1 MNQITGS
8 PIESTFG
15 YEHNYGAWAPNS
27 RVTLCKVNW
36 NASYRDAVY
45 FTGGKTALNT
55 FIDTAGGET
64 VRIDDAI
71 YLRMGQP
78 IDLDIPFNVANTFN
92 YLRVYNPAQP
102 ITSPGGSDK
111 AGYFY
116 YFITGVESVAPNT
129 TRFNV
134 QLDAFQTFI
143 YNFQFGQCFVERS
156 HSGIAADNAFDD
168 HGRAFLNI
176 PEGIDVGGEYT
187 IAHNWSHNIA
197 SARGAENYDVLI
209 MTTTK
214 ITGDLG
220 DVDNPVLKT
229 ATGSMMENLPSG
241 ANIYLVES
249 GNFLT
254 FMQALSDRPYIS
266 QGIIH
271 IQAIPNDAV
280 TRYSLLT
287 SPVEVEGMPTG
298 TVKEIIIGSAKNP
311 TMVFADNWRDEALS
325 YIPAEYRHLKK
336 LLTFPYMALEFTTYA
351 GQPIILKPESWDND
365 DAMFVELPHLVP
377 GSAKIVF
384 YPVGYN
390 RRAGESGEEDGMGVK
405 NDGGEFLDMATSI
418 GDFPSFSLVNNS
430 FASYMASNR
439 NGIAFA
445 HQSADWSQQRALT
458 GSQLSFDQAQAGM
471 DLTNKLN
478 DLGVQTATSNTNL
491 ANQTAS
497 YSNLQGGVNS
507 LVSGGMSGTP
517 NGAINGARGFLN
529 SGITQAITQNQNNQ
543 ALNISTHQ
551 MNAATNASVGNS
563 SYMADT
569 NLAYAKYAARGD
581 NQNAIA
587 GITAKVQDA
596 KLLQPTTSG
605 QVGGNTFNLAKYQ
618 WGVDLKLKMMQGA
631 AMRQVAGVWMRYGYQ
646 MNMWTELPSDFHCMT
661 HFTYWKLRETYV
673 TAADCPEAFKET
685 IRGIF
690 EKGVTVWRNPADIGR
705 IPMTDNLPVGGF
717 TI

>member
-1 MNQITGS
+1 
-8 PIESTFG
+8 
-15 YEHNYGAWAPNS
+15 
-27 RVTLCKVNW
+27 VNW
-36 NASYRDAVY
+36 NASYRDAVR
-45 FTGGKTALNT
+45 FTNRAALNT
-55 FIDTAGGET
+55 FIDTNAGAAITIE
-64 VRIDDAI
+64 DAV
-71 YLRMGQP
+71 YLKMNQP
-78 IDLDIPFNVANTFN
+78 IDLDVPFAVANKMN

-102 ITSPGGSDK
+102 ITSPGGSDQPT
-111 AGYFY
+111 YFY
-116 YFITGVESVAPNT
+116 YFITHVENIAPNT

-134 QLDAFQTFI
+134 QLDAWQTFI
-143 YNFQFGQCFVERS
+143 YEFEFGQCFIERS
-156 HSGIAADNAFDD
+156 HNGIAAENAFDD

-214 ITGDLG
+214 LTGENG
-220 DVDNPVLKT
+220 DVNDPSFKT

-241 ANIYLVES
+241 ANIFLVES

-254 FMQALSDRPYIS
+254 FMQALSDKPWIS
-266 QGIIH
+266 QGIIS
-271 IQAIPNDAV
+271 ITAIPNDAI

-298 TVKEIIIGSAKNP
+298 TVSEIIIGSAKNP
-311 TMVFADNWRDEALS
+311 TMSFTDNWRDEALT

-351 GQPIILKPESWDND
+351 GQPLVIKPESWDND

-390 RRAGESGEEDGMGVK
+390 RRAGESGEEDGMGIR
-405 NDGGEFLDMATSI
+405 NDAGEFLDFATSI

-430 FASYMASNR
+430 FASFMASNK
-439 NGIAFA
+439 NSIAFQ
-445 HQSADWSQQRALT
+445 HQSAEWSQQRTQVGLQT
-458 GSQLSFDQAQAGM
+458 SFDQAGAGM
-471 DLTNKLN
+471 DLANKLN
-478 DLGVQTATSNTNL
+478 ELGVQTATSNTNL

-507 LVSGGMSGTP
+507 LIGGGMSGNP
-517 NGAINGARGFLN
+517 KGAVNGAMGFLN
-529 SGITQAITQNQNNQ
+529 SGISQAITQNQNNQ

-551 MNAATNASVGNS
+551 MNAATNASVGNA

-569 NLAYAKYAARGD
+569 NLQYGKFAARGD
-581 NQNAIA
+581 YQNSVA
-587 GITAKVQDA
+587 GITARVQDA
-596 KLLQPTTSG
+596 RLLQPTTAG

-631 AMRQVAGVWMRYGYQ
+631 AMRQVASYFMRYGYQ
-646 MNMWTELPSDFHCMT
+646 MNMWGTVPADFHCMS

-673 TAADCPEAFKET
+673 IESQCPEAFKET

-705 IPMTDNLPVGGF
+705 TAMTDNMPVEGI
-717 TI
+717 TL